1 MLIMNKNEF
10 VLFVVEVIHL
20 SAQTER
26 KTGKV
31 KIIIKAAEKYIGVK
45 GLSWEVVEEMLMLNV
60 DLHARSLIVNGQE
73 FKNFVSDLSDKP
85 HVILYVCR
93 KQGWTNNRDS
103 IS

>member
-1 MLIMNKNEF
+1 MNKNEF
-10 VLFVVEVIHL
+10 VLFMVEVINC

-31 KIIIKAAEKYIGVK
+31 KAAEKYIGVK
-45 GLSWEVVEEMLMLNV
+45 GLSCEVVEEMLTLNV

-103 IS
+103 ISQNI

>member
-10 VLFVVEVIHL
+10 VLFVVEVINL

-45 GLSWEVVEEMLMLNV
+45 GLSCEVVEEMLMLNV
-60 DLHARSLIVNGQE
+60 DLHARSLIANGQE
-73 FKNFVSDLSDKP
+73 FKTLFLIYQINLM
-85 HVILYVCR
+85 
-93 KQGWTNNRDS
+93 
-103 IS
+103 